1 MISPSALLKWES
13 QYRNYVLSGFQ
24 YQRANQKAAVPTTMS
39 SAVLVAGS
47 SKKWPSLSP
56 AMVLQ
61 ILSEVLSTLET
72 WGSHTLLWNILHMS
86 PGTSSPHLSHTRG
99 PCHLLNALRERHS
112 SNPTSEKCFSLW
124 PREERGGGQ
133 ASLGCWIKNIFRA
146 WSFPTA
152 WKQEVPNPREQ

>member
-1 MISPSALLKWES
+1 MPSW
-13 QYRNYVLSGFQ
+13 SG
-24 YQRANQKAAVPTTMS
+24 RVNIETMS
-39 SAVLVAGS
+39 FLGSNTEEPTKSCCPHYHELSRAG
-47 SKKWPSLSP
+47 KWQSLSP
-56 AMVLQ
+56 DMVLQ
-61 ILSEVLSTLET
+61 ILSEVLSTPGNLGLPYSSLEHST
-72 WGSHTLLWNILHMS
+72 HKCESRHLLTPPIPHTHGS
-86 PGTSSPHLSHTRG
+86 
-99 PCHLLNALRERHS
+99 CHILNALRKRHC